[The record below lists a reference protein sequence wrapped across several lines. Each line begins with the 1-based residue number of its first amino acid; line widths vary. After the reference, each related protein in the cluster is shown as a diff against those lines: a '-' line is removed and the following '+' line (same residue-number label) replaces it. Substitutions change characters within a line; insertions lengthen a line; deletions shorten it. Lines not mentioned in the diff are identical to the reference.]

1 MNQRFTVH
9 LPCPYPK
16 SNGKGHCTGETLA
29 DGRAKVTISVCCPKC
44 QSIYEADLWTMKTTP
59 SKAQRRMGRHQETT
73 I

>member
-29 DGRAKVTISVCCPKC
+29 DGRAKVTISVFCSKC
-44 QSIYEADLWTMKTTP
+44 NRFYEADLWTMKTYP
-59 SKAQRRMGRHQETT
+59 SHAQRRQGR
-73 I
+73 